1 MKNYAAKDIRN
12 FAVVGHGGSGKTTLS
27 EAMLSLS
34 GKINRI
40 GSIES
45 GTTTSDYHHDEHQR
59 QISIHSSPLHL
70 EWDDIKFNLIDT
82 PGYLD
87 FIGEAISSL
96 AVVDAAVVVVH
107 AVNGIEVG
115 TEQVWNY
122 ASNYRLPKIIVVN
135 GLDKEHTQFDK
146 ILQQAKSNFGS
157 NVFPLQLPVNAG
169 PGFNQVVDVLRSE
182 LITYSTDGSGKY
194 SEEELPEKWQEK
206 IKELHE
212 ELIEYVA
219 ESDDTLL
226 EKFFEEGNLSEEE
239 MREGLHRAIQ
249 DQVFIPVFCT
259 TATQNIGTARLMD
272 FISKY
277 GSSPVD
283 RATIQAENA
292 DSGETIEVALDGSA
306 PVVHVFKTI
315 SEAHVGELS
324 FFRVYS
330 GSVST
335 GMDLQNTTR
344 GNSERFGQMFLMN
357 GKDRTSVPS
366 LNAGDIGAVVKLKDT
381 HTGNTLTGPSNKVKL
396 SSVKLPNSNI
406 HLGIRSKLKGDEERI
421 ATGLSTIHEEDPTFI
436 YRVDSELHQTVI
448 SGQGEL
454 HLQVSIDRLKRKFN
468 VDVETFKPR
477 IPYRETIRGK
487 GSSKYR
493 HKKQSGGAGQFA
505 EVWMRI
511 ESKPRGEGIE
521 FTHSLV
527 GQSVDRVFVTSVEKG
542 VNVSCTEGILA
553 GYRVVD
559 LKVDFYDGKQHPVD
573 SKDIAFQMAGKQA
586 FREAFMEAQPCLLEP
601 ILNIEIKVP
610 DSFMG
615 DVMGDMSSRRG
626 KIIGI
631 DAEGESQSIKAQA
644 PQAEMYQYS
653 TTLRSLTG
661 GRGIHFEEFSHYEE
675 VPRDMERKVVAT
687 AKAAQGTEDKE

>member
-12 FAVVGHGGSGKTTLS
+12 FAIVGHGGSGKTTLS
-27 EAMLSLS
+27 EAMLSRS

-45 GTTTSDYHHDEHQR
+45 GTTVSDYHHDEHQR

-122 ASNYRLPKIIVVN
+122 ASNYKLPKIIVVN
-135 GLDKEHTQFDK
+135 GLDREHTQFDQ
-146 ILQQAKSNFGS
+146 ILQQAKNNFGS

-194 SEEELPEKWQEK
+194 SEEELPEEWQEK
-206 IKELHE
+206 IKGLHE

-226 EKFFEEGNLSEEE
+226 EKFFEEGSLSEEE

-249 DQVFIPVFCT
+249 DQVFIPIFCT
-259 TATQNIGTARLMD
+259 AATENIGAARLMD

-283 RATIQAENA
+283 RATVQAENVN
-292 DSGETIEVALDGSA
+292 SEETVDVALDGSA

-406 HLGIRSKLKGDEERI
+406 HLGIRSKSKGDEERI
-421 ATGLSTIHEEDPTFI
+421 AMGLSTIHEEDPTFI
-436 YRVDSELHQTVI
+436 YRVDPELHQTVL

-505 EVWMRI
+505 EVWMRV

-527 GQSVDRVFVTSVEKG
+527 GQSVDRVFVPSVEKG
-542 VNVSCTEGILA
+542 VNFACTDGVLA

-586 FREAFMEAQPCLLEP
+586 FREAFMDAQPCLLEP
-601 ILNIEIKVP
+601 ILNIEIRVP
-610 DSFMG
+610 DNFMG

-626 KIIGI
+626 KIIGM
-631 DAEGESQSIKAQA
+631 DAEGESQLIRAQA
-644 PQAEMYQYS
+644 PQSEMYQYS
-653 TTLRSLTG
+653 TALRSLTG
-661 GRGIHFEEFSHYEE
+661 GRGIHSEEFSHYEE
-675 VPRDMERKVVAT
+675 VPRDMETKVVAA
-687 AKAAQGTEDKE
+687 AKAAQNTENKE

>member
-194 SEEELPEKWQEK
+194 SEEKLPEKWQEK
-206 IKELHE
+206 IKELHK

-292 DSGETIEVALDGSA
+292 NSGETIEVALDGSA

-601 ILNIEIKVP
+601 ILNIKIKVP

-687 AKAAQGTEDKE
+687 AKAAKGTEDKE

>member
-12 FAVVGHGGSGKTTLS
+12 FAIVGHGGSGKTTLS
-27 EAMLSLS
+27 EAMLSRS

-45 GTTTSDYHHDEHQR
+45 GTTVSDYHHDEHQR

-96 AVVDAAVVVVH
+96 AVVDAAVIVVH

-122 ASNYRLPKIIVVN
+122 ASNYKLPKIIVVN
-135 GLDKEHTQFDK
+135 GLDREHTQFDQ

-194 SEEELPEKWQEK
+194 SEEELPEEWQEK
-206 IKELHE
+206 IKGLHE

-219 ESDDTLL
+219 ESDDPLL
-226 EKFFEEGNLSEEE
+226 EKFFEEGSLSEEE

-249 DQVFIPVFCT
+249 DQVFIPIFCT
-259 TATQNIGTARLMD
+259 AATENIGAARLMD

-283 RATIQAENA
+283 RATVQAENVN
-292 DSGETIEVALDGSA
+292 SEETVDVALDGSA

-406 HLGIRSKLKGDEERI
+406 HLGIRSKSKGDEERI
-421 ATGLSTIHEEDPTFI
+421 AMGLSTIHEEDPTFI
-436 YRVDSELHQTVI
+436 YRVDPELHQTVL

-505 EVWMRI
+505 EVWMRV

-527 GQSVDRVFVTSVEKG
+527 GQSVDRVFVPSVEKG
-542 VNVSCTEGILA
+542 VNFACTDGVLA

-586 FREAFMEAQPCLLEP
+586 FREAFMDAQPCLLEP
-601 ILNIEIKVP
+601 ILNIEIRVP
-610 DSFMG
+610 DNFMG

-626 KIIGI
+626 KIIGM
-631 DAEGESQSIKAQA
+631 DAEGESQLIRAQA
-644 PQAEMYQYS
+644 PQSEMYQYS
-653 TTLRSLTG
+653 TALRSLTG
-661 GRGIHFEEFSHYEE
+661 GRGIHSEEFSHYEE
-675 VPRDMERKVVAT
+675 VPRDMETKVVAA
-687 AKAAQGTEDKE
+687 AKAAQNTENKE

>member
-12 FAVVGHGGSGKTTLS
+12 FAIVGHGGSGKTTLS
-27 EAMLSLS
+27 EAMLSRS

-96 AVVDAAVVVVH
+96 AVVDAAVIVVH

-122 ASNYRLPKIIVVN
+122 ASNYKLPKIIVVN
-135 GLDKEHTQFDK
+135 GLDREHTQFDQ
-146 ILQQAKSNFGS
+146 ILQQAKNNFGS

-194 SEEELPEKWQEK
+194 SEEELPEEWQEK
-206 IKELHE
+206 IKGLHE

-226 EKFFEEGNLSEEE
+226 EKFFEEGSLSEEE

-259 TATQNIGTARLMD
+259 AATENIGAARLMD

-283 RATIQAENA
+283 RATVQAENVN
-292 DSGETIEVALDGSA
+292 SEETVDVALDGSA

-406 HLGIRSKLKGDEERI
+406 HLGIRSKSKGDEERI
-421 ATGLSTIHEEDPTFI
+421 AMGLSTIHEEDPTFI
-436 YRVDSELHQTVI
+436 YRVDPELHQTVL

-505 EVWMRI
+505 EVWMRV

-527 GQSVDRVFVTSVEKG
+527 GQSVDRVFVPSVEKG
-542 VNVSCTEGILA
+542 VNFACTDGVLA

-586 FREAFMEAQPCLLEP
+586 FREAFMDAQPCLLEP
-601 ILNIEIKVP
+601 ILNIEIRVP
-610 DSFMG
+610 DNFMG

-626 KIIGI
+626 KIIGM
-631 DAEGESQSIKAQA
+631 DAEGESQLIRAQA
-644 PQAEMYQYS
+644 PQSEMYQYS
-653 TTLRSLTG
+653 TALRSLTG
-661 GRGIHFEEFSHYEE
+661 GRGIHSEEFSHYEE
-675 VPRDMERKVVAT
+675 VPRDMETKVVAA
-687 AKAAQGTEDKE
+687 AKAAQNTENKE

>member
-27 EAMLSLS
+27 EAMLSRS

-45 GTTTSDYHHDEHQR
+45 GTTISDYHHDEHQR

-249 DQVFIPVFCT
+249 NQVFIPVFCT

-292 DSGETIEVALDGSA
+292 NSGETIEVALDGSA

-357 GKDRTSVPS
+357 GKDRTNVPS

-406 HLGIRSKLKGDEERI
+406 HLGIRSKSKGDEERI

-454 HLQVSIDRLKRKFN
+454 HLQISIDRLKRKFN
-468 VDVETFKPR
+468 VDMETFKPR

-542 VNVSCTEGILA
+542 VNVSCTEGVLA

-626 KIIGI
+626 KIIGM
-631 DAEGESQSIKAQA
+631 DAEGESQLIKAQA
-644 PQAEMYQYS
+644 PQSEMYQYS

-661 GRGIHFEEFSHYEE
+661 GRGIHSEEFSHYQE
-675 VPRDMERKVVAT
+675 VPRDMEKKVVAA
-687 AKAAQGTEDKE
+687 AKAA

>member
-27 EAMLSLS
+27 EAMLSRS

-194 SEEELPEKWQEK
+194 SEEKLPEEWQEK

-249 DQVFIPVFCT
+249 NQVFIPVFCT

-292 DSGETIEVALDGSA
+292 NSGETIEVALDGSA

-357 GKDRTSVPS
+357 GKDRTNVPS

-381 HTGNTLTGPSNKVKL
+381 HTGNTLTGPSNKVRL

-406 HLGIRSKLKGDEERI
+406 HLGIRSKSKGDEERI

-454 HLQVSIDRLKRKFN
+454 HLQISIDRLKRKFN

-542 VNVSCTEGILA
+542 VNVSCTEGVLA

-626 KIIGI
+626 KIIGM
-631 DAEGESQSIKAQA
+631 DAEGESQLIKAQA
-644 PQAEMYQYS
+644 PQSEMYQYS

-661 GRGIHFEEFSHYEE
+661 GRGIHSEEFSHYEE
-675 VPRDMERKVVAT
+675 VPRDMETKVVAT
-687 AKAAQGTEDKE
+687 AKAA

>member
-27 EAMLSLS
+27 EAMLSRS

-122 ASNYRLPKIIVVN
+122 ASNYKLPKIIVVN
-135 GLDKEHTQFDK
+135 GLDREHTQFDQ
-146 ILQQAKSNFGS
+146 ILQQAKNNFGS

-194 SEEELPEKWQEK
+194 SEEELPEEWQEK
-206 IKELHE
+206 IKGLHE

-226 EKFFEEGNLSEEE
+226 EKFFEEGSLSEEE

-249 DQVFIPVFCT
+249 DQVFIPIFCT
-259 TATQNIGTARLMD
+259 AATENIGAARLMD

-283 RATIQAENA
+283 RATVQAENVN
-292 DSGETIEVALDGSA
+292 SEETIDVALDGSA

-335 GMDLQNTTR
+335 GMDLHNTTR

-406 HLGIRSKLKGDEERI
+406 HLGIRSRSKGDEERI
-421 ATGLSTIHEEDPTFI
+421 AMGLSTIHEEDPTFI

-505 EVWMRI
+505 EVWMRV

-527 GQSVDRVFVTSVEKG
+527 GQSVDRVFVPSVEKG
-542 VNVSCTEGILA
+542 VNFACTDGVLA

-586 FREAFMEAQPCLLEP
+586 FREAFMDAQPCLLEP
-601 ILNIEIKVP
+601 ILNIEIRVP
-610 DSFMG
+610 DNFMG

-626 KIIGI
+626 KIIGM
-631 DAEGESQSIKAQA
+631 DAEGESQLIRAQA
-644 PQAEMYQYS
+644 PQSEMYQYS
-653 TTLRSLTG
+653 TALRSLTG
-661 GRGIHFEEFSHYEE
+661 GRGIHSEEFSHYEE
-675 VPRDMERKVVAT
+675 VPRDMETKVVAA
-687 AKAAQGTEDKE
+687 AKAAQNTENKE

>member
-12 FAVVGHGGSGKTTLS
+12 FAIVGHGGSGKTTLS
-27 EAMLSLS
+27 EAMLSRS

-45 GTTTSDYHHDEHQR
+45 GTTVSDYHHDEHQR

-122 ASNYRLPKIIVVN
+122 ASNYKLPKIIVVN
-135 GLDKEHTQFDK
+135 GLDREHTQFDQ

-194 SEEELPEKWQEK
+194 SEEELPEEWQEK
-206 IKELHE
+206 IKGLHE

-226 EKFFEEGNLSEEE
+226 EKFFEEGSLSEEE

-249 DQVFIPVFCT
+249 DQVFIPIFCT
-259 TATQNIGTARLMD
+259 AATENIGAARLMD

-283 RATIQAENA
+283 RATVQAENVN
-292 DSGETIEVALDGSA
+292 SEETVDVALDGSA

-406 HLGIRSKLKGDEERI
+406 HLGIRSKSKGDEERI
-421 ATGLSTIHEEDPTFI
+421 AMGLSTIHEEDPTFI
-436 YRVDSELHQTVI
+436 YRVDPELHQTVL

-511 ESKPRGEGIE
+511 ESKSRGDGVE
-521 FTHSLV
+521 FVHSLV
-527 GQSVDRVFVTSVEKG
+527 GQNVDRVFVPSVEKG
-542 VNVSCTEGILA
+542 VNAACTEGVLA

-559 LKVDFYDGKQHPVD
+559 VKADFYDGKQHPVD

-586 FREAFMEAQPCLLEP
+586 FREAFMQAQPCLLEP
-601 ILNIEIKVP
+601 ILDIEIKVP
-610 DSFMG
+610 EDFMG

-626 KIIGI
+626 KIMGM
-631 DAEGESQSIKAQA
+631 DAEGTFQLIKAQA
-644 PQAEMYQYS
+644 PQSEMYQYS

-661 GRGIHFEEFSHYEE
+661 GRGIHSEKFSHYEE
-675 VPRDMERKVVAT
+675 VPRDMESKVIAESKVS
-687 AKAAQGTEDKE
+687 QEEES

>member
-12 FAVVGHGGSGKTTLS
+12 FSVVGHGGSGKTTLS
-27 EAMLSLS
+27 EAMLSRS

-122 ASNYRLPKIIVVN
+122 ASNYKLPKIIVVN
-135 GLDKEHTQFDK
+135 GLDREHTQFDQ

-194 SEEELPEKWQEK
+194 SEEKLPEEWQEK
-206 IKELHE
+206 IKGLHE

-226 EKFFEEGNLSEEE
+226 EKFFEEGGLSEEE

-249 DQVFIPVFCT
+249 NQVFIPVFCT
-259 TATQNIGTARLMD
+259 AATENIGVARLMD

-283 RATIQAENA
+283 RATVQAENVN
-292 DSGETIEVALDGSA
+292 SEETIDVALDGSA

-335 GMDLQNTTR
+335 GMDLHNTTR

-406 HLGIRSKLKGDEERI
+406 HLGIRSRSKGDEERI
-421 ATGLSTIHEEDPTFI
+421 AMGLSTIHEEDPTFI
-436 YRVDSELHQTVI
+436 YRVDSELHQTVL

-505 EVWMRI
+505 EVWMRV

-527 GQSVDRVFVTSVEKG
+527 GQSVDRVFVPSVEKG
-542 VNVSCTEGILA
+542 VNFACTDGVLA

-586 FREAFMEAQPCLLEP
+586 FREAFMDAQPCLLEP
-601 ILNIEIKVP
+601 ILNIEIRVP
-610 DSFMG
+610 DNFMG

-626 KIIGI
+626 KIIGM
-631 DAEGESQSIKAQA
+631 DAEGESQLIRAQA
-644 PQAEMYQYS
+644 PQSEMYQYS
-653 TTLRSLTG
+653 TALRSLTG
-661 GRGIHFEEFSHYEE
+661 GRGIHSEEFSHYEE
-675 VPRDMERKVVAT
+675 VPRDMETKVVAA
-687 AKAAQGTEDKE
+687 AKAAQNTENKE

>member
-12 FAVVGHGGSGKTTLS
+12 FAIVGHGGSGKTTLS
-27 EAMLSLS
+27 EAMLSRS

-45 GTTTSDYHHDEHQR
+45 GTTVSDYHHDEHQR

-96 AVVDAAVVVVH
+96 AVVDAAVIVVH

-122 ASNYRLPKIIVVN
+122 ASNYKLPKIIVVN
-135 GLDKEHTQFDK
+135 GLDREHTQFDQ

-194 SEEELPEKWQEK
+194 SEEELPEEWQEK
-206 IKELHE
+206 IKGLHE

-226 EKFFEEGNLSEEE
+226 EKFFEEGGLSEEE

-249 DQVFIPVFCT
+249 NQVFIPVFCT
-259 TATQNIGTARLMD
+259 AATENIGVARLMD

-283 RATIQAENA
+283 RATVQAENVN
-292 DSGETIEVALDGSA
+292 SEETIDVALDGSA

-406 HLGIRSKLKGDEERI
+406 HLGIRSRSKGDEERI
-421 ATGLSTIHEEDPTFI
+421 AMGLSTIHEEDPTFI
-436 YRVDSELHQTVI
+436 YRVDSELHQTVL

-505 EVWMRI
+505 EVWMRV

-527 GQSVDRVFVTSVEKG
+527 GQSVDRVFVPSVEKG
-542 VNVSCTEGILA
+542 VNFACTDGVLA

-586 FREAFMEAQPCLLEP
+586 FREAFMDAQPCLLEP
-601 ILNIEIKVP
+601 ILNIEIRVP
-610 DSFMG
+610 DNFMG

-626 KIIGI
+626 KIIGM
-631 DAEGESQSIKAQA
+631 DAEGESQLIRAQA
-644 PQAEMYQYS
+644 PQSEMYQYS
-653 TTLRSLTG
+653 TALRSLTG
-661 GRGIHFEEFSHYEE
+661 GRGIHSEEFSHYEE
-675 VPRDMERKVVAT
+675 VPRDMETKVVAA
-687 AKAAQGTEDKE
+687 AKAAQNTENKE

>member
-12 FAVVGHGGSGKTTLS
+12 FAIVGHGGSGKTTLS
-27 EAMLSLS
+27 EAMLSRS

-45 GTTTSDYHHDEHQR
+45 GTTVSDYHHDEHQR

-96 AVVDAAVVVVH
+96 AVVDAAVIVVH

-122 ASNYRLPKIIVVN
+122 ASNYKLPKIIVVN
-135 GLDKEHTQFDK
+135 GLDREHTQFDQ

-194 SEEELPEKWQEK
+194 SEEELPEEWQEK
-206 IKELHE
+206 IKGLHE

-226 EKFFEEGNLSEEE
+226 EKFFEEGSLSEEE

-249 DQVFIPVFCT
+249 DQVFIPIFCT
-259 TATQNIGTARLMD
+259 AATENIGAARLMD

-283 RATIQAENA
+283 RATVQAENVN
-292 DSGETIEVALDGSA
+292 SEETVDVALDGSA

-406 HLGIRSKLKGDEERI
+406 HLGIRSKSKGDEERI
-421 ATGLSTIHEEDPTFI
+421 AMGLSTIHEEDPTFI
-436 YRVDSELHQTVI
+436 YRVDPELHQTVL

-505 EVWMRI
+505 EVWMRV

-527 GQSVDRVFVTSVEKG
+527 GQSVDRVFVPSVEKG
-542 VNVSCTEGILA
+542 VNFACTDGVLA

-586 FREAFMEAQPCLLEP
+586 FREAFMDAQPCLLEP
-601 ILNIEIKVP
+601 ILNIEIRVP
-610 DSFMG
+610 DNFMG

-626 KIIGI
+626 KIIGM
-631 DAEGESQSIKAQA
+631 DAEGESQLIRAQA
-644 PQAEMYQYS
+644 PQSEMYQYS
-653 TTLRSLTG
+653 TALRSLTG
-661 GRGIHFEEFSHYEE
+661 GRGIHSEEFSHYEE
-675 VPRDMERKVVAT
+675 VPRDMETKVVAA
-687 AKAAQGTEDKE
+687 AKAAQNTENKE

>member
-12 FAVVGHGGSGKTTLS
+12 FAIVGHGGSGKTTLS
-27 EAMLSLS
+27 EAMLSRS

-96 AVVDAAVVVVH
+96 AVVDAAVIVVH

-122 ASNYRLPKIIVVN
+122 ASNYKLPKIIVVN
-135 GLDKEHTQFDK
+135 GLDREHTQFDQ
-146 ILQQAKSNFGS
+146 ILQQAKNNFGS

-194 SEEELPEKWQEK
+194 SEEELPEEWQEK
-206 IKELHE
+206 IKGLHE

-226 EKFFEEGNLSEEE
+226 EKFFEEGSLSEEE

-249 DQVFIPVFCT
+249 DQVFIPIFCT
-259 TATQNIGTARLMD
+259 AATENIGAARLMD

-283 RATIQAENA
+283 RATVQAENVN
-292 DSGETIEVALDGSA
+292 SEETVDVALDGSA

-406 HLGIRSKLKGDEERI
+406 HLGIRSKSKGDEERI
-421 ATGLSTIHEEDPTFI
+421 AMGLSTIHEEDPTFI
-436 YRVDSELHQTVI
+436 YRVDPELHQTVL

-505 EVWMRI
+505 EVWMRV

-527 GQSVDRVFVTSVEKG
+527 GQSVDRVFVPSVEKG
-542 VNVSCTEGILA
+542 VNFACTDGVLA

-586 FREAFMEAQPCLLEP
+586 FREAFMDAQPCLLEP
-601 ILNIEIKVP
+601 ILNIEIRVP
-610 DSFMG
+610 DNFMG

-626 KIIGI
+626 KIIGM
-631 DAEGESQSIKAQA
+631 DAEGESQLIRAQA
-644 PQAEMYQYS
+644 PQSEMYQYS
-653 TTLRSLTG
+653 TALRSLTG
-661 GRGIHFEEFSHYEE
+661 GRGIHSEEFSHYEE
-675 VPRDMERKVVAT
+675 VPRDMETKVVAA
-687 AKAAQGTEDKE
+687 AKAAQNTENKE

>member
-27 EAMLSLS
+27 EAMLSRS

-194 SEEELPEKWQEK
+194 SEEKLPEEWQEK

-249 DQVFIPVFCT
+249 NQVFIPVFCT

-292 DSGETIEVALDGSA
+292 NSGETIEVALDGSA

-357 GKDRTSVPS
+357 GKDRTNVPS

-406 HLGIRSKLKGDEERI
+406 HLGIRSKSKGDEERI

-454 HLQVSIDRLKRKFN
+454 HLQISIDRLKRKFN

-542 VNVSCTEGILA
+542 VNVSCTEGVLA

-626 KIIGI
+626 KIIGM
-631 DAEGESQSIKAQA
+631 DAEGESQLIKAQA
-644 PQAEMYQYS
+644 PQSEMYQYS

-661 GRGIHFEEFSHYEE
+661 GRGIHSEEFSHYQE
-675 VPRDMERKVVAT
+675 VPRDMEKKVVAA
-687 AKAAQGTEDKE
+687 AKAA

>member
-27 EAMLSLS
+27 EAMLSRS

-45 GTTTSDYHHDEHQR
+45 GTTISDYHHDEHQR

-96 AVVDAAVVVVH
+96 AVVDSAVIVVH

-122 ASNYRLPKIIVVN
+122 ASNYKLPKIIVIN
-135 GLDKEHTQFDK
+135 GLDREHTQFDK

-194 SEEELPEKWQEK
+194 SEEKLPEEWQER
-206 IKELHE
+206 IKALHE

-226 EKFFEEGNLSEEE
+226 EKFFEEGSLSEEE

-249 DQVFIPVFCT
+249 DQVFIPVFCSA
-259 TATQNIGTARLMD
+259 ATENIGAARLMD

-283 RATIQAENA
+283 RATIHAENVN
-292 DSGETIEVALDGSA
+292 SGETTDVALDGSA

-335 GMDLQNTTR
+335 GMDLHNTTR

-357 GKDRTSVPS
+357 GKDRTSVSS

-406 HLGIRSKLKGDEERI
+406 HLGIRSKSKGDEERI
-421 ATGLSTIHEEDPTFI
+421 AMGLSTIHEEDPTFI
-436 YRVDSELHQTVI
+436 YRVDPELHQTVL

-505 EVWMRI
+505 EVWMRV

-527 GQSVDRVFVTSVEKG
+527 GQSVDRVFVPSVEKG
-542 VNVSCTEGILA
+542 VNFACTDGVLA

-586 FREAFMEAQPCLLEP
+586 FREAFMDAQPCLLEP
-601 ILNIEIKVP
+601 ILNIEIRVP
-610 DSFMG
+610 DNFMG

-626 KIIGI
+626 KIIGM
-631 DAEGESQSIKAQA
+631 DSEGESQLIKAQA
-644 PQAEMYQYS
+644 PQSEMYQYS

-661 GRGIHFEEFSHYEE
+661 GRGIHSEEFSHYEE
-675 VPRDMERKVVAT
+675 VPRDMETKVVAA
-687 AKAAQGTEDKE
+687 AKAAQNTEDKE

>member
-27 EAMLSLS
+27 EAMLSRS

-122 ASNYRLPKIIVVN
+122 ASNYKLPKIIVVN

-194 SEEELPEKWQEK
+194 SEEELPEEWQEK

-249 DQVFIPVFCT
+249 NQVFIPVFCT

-292 DSGETIEVALDGSA
+292 NSGETIEVALDGSA

-357 GKDRTSVPS
+357 GKDRTNVPS

-406 HLGIRSKLKGDEERI
+406 HLGIRSKSKGDEERI

-454 HLQVSIDRLKRKFN
+454 HLQISIDRLKRKFN

-542 VNVSCTEGILA
+542 VNVSCTEGVLA

-626 KIIGI
+626 KIIGM
-631 DAEGESQSIKAQA
+631 DAEGESQLIKAQA
-644 PQAEMYQYS
+644 PQSEMYQYS

-661 GRGIHFEEFSHYEE
+661 GRGIHSEEFSHYQE
-675 VPRDMERKVVAT
+675 VPRDMETKVVAA

>member
-12 FAVVGHGGSGKTTLS
+12 FAIVGHGGSGKTTLS
-27 EAMLSLS
+27 EAMLSRS

-45 GTTTSDYHHDEHQR
+45 GTTVSDYHHDEHQR

-96 AVVDAAVVVVH
+96 AVVDAAVIVVH

-122 ASNYRLPKIIVVN
+122 ASNYKLPKIIVVN
-135 GLDKEHTQFDK
+135 GLDREHTQFDQ
-146 ILQQAKSNFGS
+146 ILQQAKNNFGS

-194 SEEELPEKWQEK
+194 SEEELPEEWQEK
-206 IKELHE
+206 IKGLHE

-226 EKFFEEGNLSEEE
+226 EKFFEEGSLSEEE

-249 DQVFIPVFCT
+249 DQVFIPIFCT
-259 TATQNIGTARLMD
+259 AATENIGAARLMD

-283 RATIQAENA
+283 RATVQAENVN
-292 DSGETIEVALDGSA
+292 SEETVDVALDGSA

-335 GMDLQNTTR
+335 GMDLHNTTR

-406 HLGIRSKLKGDEERI
+406 HLGIRSKSKGDEERI
-421 ATGLSTIHEEDPTFI
+421 AMGLSTIHEEDPTFI
-436 YRVDSELHQTVI
+436 YRVDPELHQTVL

-505 EVWMRI
+505 EVWMRV

-527 GQSVDRVFVTSVEKG
+527 GQSVDRVFVPSVEKG
-542 VNVSCTEGILA
+542 VNFACTDGVLA

-586 FREAFMEAQPCLLEP
+586 FREAFMDAQPCLLEP
-601 ILNIEIKVP
+601 ILNIEIRVP
-610 DSFMG
+610 DNFMG

-626 KIIGI
+626 KIIGM
-631 DAEGESQSIKAQA
+631 DAEGESQLIRAQA
-644 PQAEMYQYS
+644 PQSEMYQYS
-653 TTLRSLTG
+653 TALRSLTG
-661 GRGIHFEEFSHYEE
+661 GRGIHSEEFSHYEE
-675 VPRDMERKVVAT
+675 VPRDMETKVVAA
-687 AKAAQGTEDKE
+687 AKAAQNTENKE

>member
-1 MKNYAAKDIRN
+1 
-12 FAVVGHGGSGKTTLS
+12 
-27 EAMLSLS
+27 MLSLS

-194 SEEELPEKWQEK
+194 SEEKLPEKWQEK
-206 IKELHE
+206 IKELHK

-315 SEAHVGELS
+315 SEAHVGVLS

-335 GMDLQNTTR
+335 GMYLQNTTR

-421 ATGLSTIHEEDPTFI
+421 STGLSTIHEEDPTFI

-521 FTHSLV
+521 FTHSLA
-527 GQSVDRVFVTSVEKG
+527 GQSVDRVFVPSVEKG

-626 KIIGI
+626 KIIGV

>member
-1 MKNYAAKDIRN
+1 
-12 FAVVGHGGSGKTTLS
+12 
-27 EAMLSLS
+27 MLSLS

-194 SEEELPEKWQEK
+194 SEEKLPEKWQEK
-206 IKELHE
+206 IKELHK

-292 DSGETIEVALDGSA
+292 NSGETIEVALDGSA